1 MYSAQQRG
9 CGRGVAAAAL
19 RWWLPSAPP
28 RTRWCARVE
37 ADHVLVP
44 AQVNK
49 ADMSYNT
56 FHSKHCGT
64 STTCCV
70 DPIARQVDDALSC
83 LYERLL
89 AEHVT
94 SWYQHL
100 AQDEEFL
107 QQLRLVLR

>member
-1 MYSAQQRG
+1 MLGLTVYSAQQRG

-44 AQVNK
+44 AQVNI

-56 FHSKHCGT
+56 FHSNYCQT
-64 STTCCV
+64 SLTCC
-70 DPIARQVDDALSC
+70 QVC
-83 LYERLL
+83 
-89 AEHVT
+89 
-94 SWYQHL
+94 
-100 AQDEEFL
+100 
-107 QQLRLVLR
+107 